1 MELNPENKSKSLE
14 SQVIGCSLSVHW
26 WGINKQ
32 AGVEILSSVA
42 DTFGANRKFLKIEKK
57 LINIK
62 NIYYKNLCE
71 TKGSIVQFWKQLT
84 LPYVESGVR
93 LIKKDLVDA
102 FEKKMETFKLDLQD
116 RVTDLSNNYEQLKQ
130 ESQTALQGLF
140 NAGDYPENLSGM
152 FSFHWDYPNL
162 NPPEYLLL
170 HNPALYRRQ
179 QEEVR
184 AKFEKAVVKAEQ
196 AFGSEL
202 QSLVTRL
209 AERMSPNEDGSR
221 KVFRDSTVTD
231 NFKEFFERFKTISVC
246 NSTDLQD
253 IVDKAEKIIS
263 GVDPSYLKSDSIARQ
278 DLASQ
283 MMEVSK
289 MLEDKIGVQ
298 ARRVIE
304 APSGA
309 GVGAA

>member
-1 MELNPENKSKSLE
+1 MELNKNIMGRSLE
-14 SQVIGCSLSVHW
+14 SQVIGCALSVHW

-32 AGVEILSSVA
+32 AGVDILSSVA

-62 NIYYKNLCE
+62 NIHYKNLCE
-71 TKGSIVQFWKQLT
+71 TKGTIVQFWKQLT

-93 LIKKDLVDA
+93 LIKKDLVVT
-102 FEKKMETFKLDLQD
+102 FENKMETFKLDLRD
-116 RVTDLSNNYEQLKQ
+116 RVTDLSNNYEQLKS

-140 NAGDYPENLSGM
+140 NAGDYPDSLNGM
-152 FSFHWDYPNL
+152 FSFHWTYPNL

-179 QEEVR
+179 QEEIR

-196 AFGSEL
+196 AFGGEL

-209 AERMSPNEDGSR
+209 AERMSPNEDGTR
-221 KVFRDSTVTD
+221 KVFRDSTVTE
-231 NFKEFFERFKTISVC
+231 NFREFFQRFKTISVC
-246 NSTDLQD
+246 NSSDLQD
-253 IVDKAEKIIS
+253 IVDKAERVIA
-263 GVDPSYLKSDSIARQ
+263 GVEPSYLKGDSNARQ
-278 DLASQ
+278 DLANQ
-283 MMEVSK
+283 MLEVSK
-289 MLEDKIGVQ
+289 LLEEKIGVQ

-304 APSGA
+304 APVPA
-309 GVGAA
+309 GVGAL

>member
-1 MELNPENKSKSLE
+1 MELNNTASKSLE

-26 WGINKQ
+26 WGISKQ

-71 TKGSIVQFWKQLT
+71 TKGAIIQYWKQIT
-84 LPYVESGVR
+84 LPYVENGVR
-93 LIKKDLVDA
+93 LIKKDLVDT
-102 FEKKMETFKLDLQD
+102 FEKRMETLKLDLQD
-116 RVTDLSNNYEQLKQ
+116 RVLDLSNNYEQLKQ

-140 NAGDYPENLSGM
+140 NPGDYPESLANL
-152 FSFHWDYPNL
+152 FSFHWAYPNL

-196 AFGSEL
+196 AFGGEL

-209 AERMSPNEDGSR
+209 AERMAPNEDGSR

-246 NSTDLQD
+246 NSSDLQD

-263 GVDPSYLKSDSIARQ
+263 GVNPSYLKTDSIARQ

-283 MMEVSK
+283 MLEVSK
-289 MLEDKIGVQ
+289 LLEDKIGVQ

-304 APSGA
+304 TPAGA
-309 GVGAA
+309 GAA